1 MINQAGAIG
10 ITFVGASEILENPR
24 LNERE
29 MLLDIE
35 IFGTEYLKL
44 HFLVIVIK

>member
-10 ITFVGASEILENPR
+10 TLFVGASEIYENQR

-29 MLLDIE
+29 VLLDIE
-35 IFGTEYLKL
+35 IFGTEYLKM